1 MEATDDITLPLVL
14 RPSMA
19 LIDET
24 SSPPGVVMLRGGDD
38 INEVAVLSETLPRSG
53 GPQAERDEVQTLS
66 ESGETGLD
74 ALLGGIQV
82 SDSLRGGAV
91 PSDVGGESPVFEA
104 PTPVEESTVV
114 GEGGVA

>member
-1 MEATDDITLPLVL
+1 
-14 RPSMA
+14 
-19 LIDET
+19 LIDEM
-24 SSPPGVVMLRGGDD
+24 SSPLGVVMLGGGDD
-38 INEVAVLSETLPRSG
+38 IDKVAVPSEMLPRSG

-66 ESGETGLD
+66 ESGEAGLD
-74 ALLGGIQV
+74 AFLGGIEV

-104 PTPVEESTVV
+104 PTPFEESMVV